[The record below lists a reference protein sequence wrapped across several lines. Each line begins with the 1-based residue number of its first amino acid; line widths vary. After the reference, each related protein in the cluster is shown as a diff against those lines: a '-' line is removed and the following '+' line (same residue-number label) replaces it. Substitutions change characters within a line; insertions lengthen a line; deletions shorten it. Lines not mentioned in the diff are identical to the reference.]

1 LIPWIVA
8 VVAVVVVEGLYH
20 FGPLA
25 LAEERVADLWHVLAP
40 APAEEPKVVLVAV
53 DDQTLDKLDDPILF
67 WAPHFAASIA
77 SLRSAG
83 ATVVG
88 LDFQF
93 QASAEEWLARSELG
107 DVAISRTWDAP
118 LRAEVFEGGVVLAA
132 SVVRDDQGR
141 VAYDL
146 PLGPYLALLPDRDRS
161 LGLVDLPLDGD
172 DVVRRYQPVP
182 VASEQG
188 PSLSF
193 GLTLVANHL
202 GLDPRADT
210 WNVAGQVLDRSGE
223 GRRIRWLGSAGSVPQ
238 VPFWRLVIPGA
249 LRPEDREK
257 IRGRVAVVG
266 VTHKRSADRFI
277 TPLRWGDDP
286 TMPGAEVHANVV
298 ASILR
303 GDRLQLVPDVW
314 RCLLLLLVT
323 SIVSSVVFRT
333 RVRVGLL
340 VVVGSVLA
348 WPLAALCVFAI
359 GGLLVPT
366 VSGMLAIA
374 LVLSASYPLRFSGEQ
389 KDRARL
395 NGLFRRYLSDDVV
408 QEILARPDALQ
419 LGGVRL
425 DLSVLVVDVRGFTTL
440 SEALEPEEVVEL
452 LNRWLGPACQPILD
466 QGGVV
471 DKFLGDGILAVFGA
485 PVPREDHARRALVAA
500 VGIAAAADGMQAWC
514 DERFADRGIGAFSIG
529 VGVHS
534 GPAVSG
540 TIGFELR
547 SEYTVIGDTVNTAS
561 RIEGLCKQADCRLL
575 VSRAAA
581 DAAGPGFSYGRVTEL
596 PVKGKAQQ
604 VEVLE
609 LLGLVEPGAPAD

>member
-1 LIPWIVA
+1 
-8 VVAVVVVEGLYH
+8 
-20 FGPLA
+20 
-25 LAEERVADLWHVLAP
+25 
-40 APAEEPKVVLVAV
+40 
-53 DDQTLDKLDDPILF
+53 
-67 WAPHFAASIA
+67 
-77 SLRSAG
+77 
-83 ATVVG
+83 
-88 LDFQF
+88 
-93 QASAEEWLARSELG
+93 
-107 DVAISRTWDAP
+107 
-118 LRAEVFEGGVVLAA
+118 
-132 SVVRDDQGR
+132 
-141 VAYDL
+141 
-146 PLGPYLALLPDRDRS
+146 
-161 LGLVDLPLDGD
+161 
-172 DVVRRYQPVP
+172 
-182 VASEQG
+182 
-188 PSLSF
+188 
-193 GLTLVANHL
+193 
-202 GLDPRADT
+202 
-210 WNVAGQVLDRSGE
+210 
-223 GRRIRWLGSAGSVPQ
+223 
-238 VPFWRLVIPGA
+238 
-249 LRPEDREK
+249 
-257 IRGRVAVVG
+257 
-266 VTHKRSADRFI
+266 
-277 TPLRWGDDP
+277 
-286 TMPGAEVHANVV
+286 
-298 ASILR
+298 
-303 GDRLQLVPDVW
+303 
-314 RCLLLLLVT
+314 
-323 SIVSSVVFRT
+323 
-333 RVRVGLL
+333 
-340 VVVGSVLA
+340 
-348 WPLAALCVFAI
+348 
-359 GGLLVPT
+359 
-366 VSGMLAIA
+366 MLAIA